1 MRIAICIPTFRRP
14 AGLRALMLEIND
26 LVRNEG
32 LDFRV
37 VVVDND
43 ACGSARLVL
52 DELSGRLNYP
62 VQYALEPERG
72 LSSVRNTAL
81 ERAMDAD
88 GIAFI
93 DDDEVP
99 DANWL
104 IELVRAQQMF
114 GADAVRGVVVSR
126 FAQAVPSWIARGG
139 FFERSRPATGTVL
152 KEAAAGNVLICTK
165 VLRATGLRFDPQFS
179 LSGSEDTD
187 FFSRLDAAGAV
198 IIAANGAVV
207 YETIPPE
214 RATARWLSLRALRI
228 SNADAFLS
236 LKRSSSFTDRVQI
249 FVHGLSRLAV
259 GVAIAIFTIPLGR
272 VAMVDNL
279 RRIARA
285 MGDVMAAI
293 GVHYNEYS

>member
-1 MRIAICIPTFRRP
+1 MHIAICIPTFKRP
-14 AGLRALMLEIND
+14 AGLRALMLGIND
-26 LVRNEG
+26 LVRNEE
-32 LDFRV
+32 LSFRA

-62 VQYALEPERG
+62 VQYVLEPERG

-81 ERAMDAD
+81 DHAMDAD

-99 DANWL
+99 DPNWL
-104 IELVRAQQMF
+104 IELVRAQHRF
-114 GADAVRGVVVSR
+114 GTDAVRGVVVSR
-126 FAQAVPSWIARGG
+126 FEQAVPNWIAKGG
-139 FFERSRPATGTVL
+139 FFDRPRPATGTVL
-152 KEAAAGNVLICTK
+152 KEAATSNVLICTK

-187 FFSRLDAAGAV
+187 FFTRLDAAGAV
-198 IIAANGAVV
+198 IIAANNAVA

-214 RATARWLSLRALRI
+214 RANARWLSLRALRI

-236 LKRSSSFTDRVQI
+236 LKRSSSLADRVQI

-259 GVAIAIFTIPLGR
+259 GVAMAIFTIPLGR

-285 MGDVMAAI
+285 MGNVMAAI
-293 GVHYNEYS
+293 GVRYKEYS